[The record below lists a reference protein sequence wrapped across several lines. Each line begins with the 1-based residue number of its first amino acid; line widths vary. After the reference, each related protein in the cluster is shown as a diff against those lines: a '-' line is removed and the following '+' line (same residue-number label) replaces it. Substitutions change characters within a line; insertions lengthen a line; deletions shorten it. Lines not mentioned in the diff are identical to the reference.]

1 MTETVVITGA
11 SAGIGR
17 ATAELFG
24 RRGANVV
31 LIARGEDG
39 LEAAADAVRSAGGS
53 ALAVP
58 TDVADFDAVERAAE
72 QAEDR
77 FGPIDVWVN
86 VAFTSVFA
94 PFWEIKPDEFRRV
107 TEVSYLGFVHGTMA
121 ALARMRPRDRG
132 TIVQVGSALGYRAI
146 PLQSAY
152 CGAKHAVNGFTES
165 VRCELLHEG
174 SKVRITVV
182 QMPAVNTPQFSWVLS
197 RLPRHPQPVPPI
209 YQPEV
214 AAQGVVFA
222 ADHADRKEHWVGAST
237 AGTILAQKFAAPV
250 LDRYLARTGFDSQQ
264 TSEPVEPG
272 RPNNLW
278 QPVDQSPGS
287 DEGAHGVFDDRAH
300 ARSAQLTVTERVEE
314 AGATVRRA
322 LGSLLDAAR
331 ARTPQHPWS
340 AATSQPTEAGALT
353 ADQPTRA
360 ADADGLAS
368 DADAR
373 PADAPATDAGP
384 PPVDHAANLA
394 SHGTSL
400 SDPGTS
406 LADPDTA
413 VTDHD
418 TSVTDIDPSLPEP
431 NVAAG
436 VDEQAPSVNRHSFLD
451 DIETPLADQDGRSV
465 DYDAPVA
472 DEDSSWT
479 DQGVVPPT
487 QVDVPPGQSVV
498 PPTQADLPPGQS
510 TASATFPDDG
520 SAVDGT
526 KPANGAEGTVP
537 LRLEDL
543 SHERTDASP
552 AEGYALPAE
561 GDGPPAE
568 GYASSNEGSAQAEG
582 YPSAGEHADSG
593 EQAYQ
598 EGHAYPDEHTDPAGQ
613 PSNQS

>member
-1 MTETVVITGA
+1 
-11 SAGIGR
+11 
-17 ATAELFG
+17 
-24 RRGANVV
+24 V

-39 LEAAADAVRSAGGS
+39 LAAAADAVQSAGGT

-58 TDVADFDAVERAAE
+58 TDVADFDAVERAAT

-165 VRCELLHEG
+165 VRTELLHEG
-174 SKVRITVV
+174 SKVRITIV

-197 RLPRHPQPVPPI
+197 RLPRQPQPVPPI

-237 AGTILAQKFAAPV
+237 AGTIIAQKFAAPV

-264 TSEPVEPG
+264 TGERADPG

-278 QPVDQSPGS
+278 QPVDQAPGS
-287 DEGAHGVFDDRAH
+287 DEGAHGIFDNRAH

-322 LGSLLDAAR
+322 LGSLLGAAR
-331 ARTPQHPWS
+331 TRAPQHPWS
-340 AATSQPTEAGALT
+340 TATSQ
-353 ADQPTRA
+353 Q
-360 ADADGLAS
+360 ADADALPANEKGAPPTDHDESSSGPGDVSGAPAS
-368 DADAR
+368 DAGA
-373 PADAPATDAGP
+373 
-384 PPVDHAANLA
+384 PPVDHDENLA
-394 SHGTSL
+394 NH
-400 SDPGTS
+400 DTS

-413 VTDHD
+413 VVDHD
-418 TSVTDIDPSLPEP
+418 TSVPTVDASLPEP
-431 NVAAG
+431 TVVPG
-436 VDEQAPSVNRHSFLD
+436 VDEEAPSANRHSFLD
-451 DIETPLADQDGRSV
+451 DIETPLADQDARSAGPDV
-465 DYDAPVA
+465 PGPGAEPEA
-472 DEDSSWT
+472 AWQSG
-479 DQGVVPPT
+479 QGAVPPT
-487 QVDVPPGQSVV
+487 QVD
-498 PPTQADLPPGQS
+498 LPPGH
-510 TASATFPDDG
+510 SA
-520 SAVDGT
+520 A
-526 KPANGAEGTVP
+526 
-537 LRLEDL
+537 
-543 SHERTDASP
+543 
-552 AEGYALPAE
+552 
-561 GDGPPAE
+561 
-568 GYASSNEGSAQAEG
+568 
-582 YPSAGEHADSG
+582 PSAGDTAPPSPGDASHDQNDTSSG
-593 EQAYQ
+593 QDTSSAT
-598 EGHAYPDEHTDPAGQ
+598 GGTAPLDLAGLSRDPADESRDQGDGQQDQHDATQDQGDASAGEPAAEADQ
-613 PSNQS
+613 PSHLQS